1 MSKAAIPAVRTGQ
14 LELDRALS
22 AIKQNL
28 DGITGQARNVQRL
41 APLPPDASLAQVIER
56 LNEITA
62 RLQ

>member
-1 MSKAAIPAVRTGQ
+1 M
-14 LELDRALS
+14 S